1 MQGFDG
7 LVGTWHGEGDMAGD
21 PPMHLAADATFERLG
36 SFLVFRSDAAEPPG
50 SPSSVSIIGGAP
62 EGEPQP
68 MAYFDLRGVR
78 RRYLTTVEGWTWRIW
93 FAPDYDWRGTDGP
106 GFDQRFIGSLRRTA
120 RRSRRAGSGS
130 RPAPSI
136 GSSTSRCTTFGCR
149 LAASACSV
157 RIPVRDFAGALPWYR
172 RLFGGDPTFVA
183 TETEAGWVLAKDRSV
198 YIEQVP
204 ERAGHAMNTDPRRG
218 SRCGGGTD
226 RRPRARAGA
235 AGDLRQRRPQDHLPR
250 SRRQR
255 VRAGRGPELI
265 GVRCFALGTMPGTSV
280 R

>member
-7 LVGTWHGEGDMAGD
+7 LVGAWHGEGDMAGD

-36 SFLVFRSDAAEPPG
+36 SFLVFRSDAAEPPEL
-50 SPSSVSIIGGAP
+50 PSSVSIIGGAP

-68 MAYFDLRGVR
+68 MAYFDSRGVR

-106 GFDQRFIGSLRRTA
+106 GFDQRFIGELAADGTTIEA
-120 RRSRRAGSGS
+120 RWERKPPGAVDWELDFPMHYVRMSAGSVS
-130 RPAPSI
+130 L
-136 GSSTSRCTTFGCR
+136 FGG
-149 LAASACSV
+149 
-157 RIPVRDFAGALPWYR
+157 IPVRDFAGALPWYR

-204 ERAGHAMNTDPRRG
+204 ERAGRAMNTILVADLDAEVARIAARG
-218 SRCGGGTD
+218 LE
-226 RRPRARAGA
+226 PA
-235 AGDLRQRRPQDHLPR
+235 LRETYDN
-250 SRRQR
+250 
-255 VRAGRGPELI
+255 
-265 GVRCFALGTMPGTSV
+265 GVRKITYRDPDGNEFGLGEVPS
-280 R
+280 